1 MRSRKPILIAEDDEI
16 DSEMIQRAFQDVK
29 VTNRFQMTGDGE
41 EALNFLQDDQEQK
54 PCLILLDL
62 NMPRMNGFEFLKA
75 VKQDRQLKLIP
86 VVILTTSR
94 EERDKIEAFN
104 LGAAGYMVK
113 PFDSNRF
120 VEIAKVIDLYWTLS
134 ELPE

>member
-1 MRSRKPILIAEDDEI
+1 MTSSGP
-16 DSEMIQRAFQDVK
+16 
-29 VTNRFQMTGDGE
+29 RFWQ
-41 EALNFLQDDQEQK
+41 
-54 PCLILLDL
+54 
-62 NMPRMNGFEFLKA
+62 FLKA

-113 PFDSNRF
+113 PIDSNRF
-120 VEIAKVIDLYWTLS
+120 VEIARIIDLYWTLS